1 MKTYKNPLTDRY
13 NTEEMA
19 YLFSDH
25 FKFKT
30 WRLLW
35 VSLAQNQRNL
45 GLNFI
50 QQDQV
55 DAMRAKVDDI
65 DFVMANEFEKQFKHD
80 VMAHVHT
87 FGRQVP
93 SAAKI
98 IHLGVTSAFV
108 QDNTNLIQ
116 MKEALL
122 LIRQHLV
129 ALLHDLCDFALQHQD
144 LATLSFTH
152 FQPAQLTTVGKRACL
167 WAQSF
172 FMNLEQ
178 LDYLTD
184 NLAFRGIKGTTGTQ
198 ASFQTL
204 FNNDYSKVVQL
215 DKLVTKDFG
224 FKKRLLITGQTYD
237 RLQDTQ
243 ILQLLSNIATSAHK
257 LTNDFRLLQHLKE
270 IEEPFEKDQI
280 GSSAMA
286 YKRNPMRCERVSSL
300 AKFVISLEAN
310 GPWVAATQWFER
322 TLDDS
327 ANKRLSHPQAFLA
340 TEAFLNILRNII
352 SNCVVYPQ
360 IIKRHVRDELPFMIT
375 EKILMQ
381 ATKNGANR
389 QEVHEII
396 REISMQESYLIKNE
410 GQSNNLIVHLL
421 NDSRLKLNKQEL
433 EEELDPQ
440 LHIGF
445 SVEQTQEYV
454 QHIRKYIGKKTE
466 KSKKVKKFTL

>member
-13 NTEEMA
+13 NTEQMA
-19 YLFSDH
+19 YLFSDE
-25 FKFKT
+25 FKFRT
-30 WRLLW
+30 WRSLW
-35 VSLAQNQRNL
+35 VSLAQNQHNL
-45 GLNFI
+45 GLEFI
-50 QQDQV
+50 KQDQI
-55 DAMRAKVDDI
+55 DAMKAKIDDI
-65 DFVMANEFEKQFKHD
+65 DFALAHEFEKKFKHD

-87 FGRQVP
+87 FGEQVP

-116 MKEALL
+116 IKQALE
-122 LIRQHLV
+122 LIRTRLV
-129 ALLHDLCDFALQHQD
+129 VLLHDLCDFALANKD
-144 LATLSFTH
+144 LATLGFTH

-167 WAQSF
+167 WMQSF
-172 FMNLEQ
+172 FMNLEE
-178 LDYLTD
+178 LDYVLD

-204 FNNDYSKVVQL
+204 FDNDYAKVVQL
-215 DKLVTKDFG
+215 DELVTKDFG
-224 FKKRLLITGQTYD
+224 FQKRLLVTGQTYD
-237 RLQDTQ
+237 RLQDTRV
-243 ILQLLSNIATSAHK
+243 LQLLTNIATSAHK
-257 LTNDFRLLQHLKE
+257 FTNDFRLLQHLKE
-270 IEEPFEKDQI
+270 IEEPFAKNQI

-340 TEAFLNILRNII
+340 TEALLNILTNIVDK
-352 SNCVVYPQ
+352 CVVYPQ
-360 IIKRHVRDELPFMIT
+360 IIKKHVNDELPFMIT
-375 EKILMQ
+375 EKIMMQ

-396 REISMQESYLIKNE
+396 RKISMQESHLIKNE
-410 GQSNNLIVHLL
+410 GLPNNLIAHLL
-421 NDSRLKLNKQEL
+421 EEPRLKLNKEQL
-433 EEELDPQ
+433 ERELDPQ
-440 LHIGF
+440 LYIGF
-445 SVEQTQEYV
+445 SVQQTEEYV
-454 QHIRKYIGKKTE
+454 AHVRAYIGE
-466 KSKKVKKFTL
+466 KPTKETSTKNFEL